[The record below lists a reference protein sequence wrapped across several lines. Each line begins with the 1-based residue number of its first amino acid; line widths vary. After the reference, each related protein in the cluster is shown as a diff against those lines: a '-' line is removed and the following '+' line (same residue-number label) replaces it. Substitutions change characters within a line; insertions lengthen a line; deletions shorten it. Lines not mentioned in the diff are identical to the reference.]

1 MREYKIFFAGFFLP
15 VLILSL
21 VLPAAVRAQDE
32 TLAQIKYKEDYDRI
46 QKIAAITQPVKR
58 ADQLI
63 KFYGERPDLD
73 LKLRAYCDNLFAK
86 DLETLMKQDN
96 SIALKG
102 LCERALKVRPKFGE
116 AYFFQGVVFR
126 KEKNLEKAVNCF
138 AKAYLIGNPLQ
149 KKAKE
154 LLDTTYRIY
163 NQGSMIGQDKILRQA
178 RQELK

>member
-1 MREYKIFFAGFFLP
+1 MREYRIVFGRFFFS

-58 ADQLI
+58 ADLLI
-63 KFYGERPDLD
+63 KFYAEKPDLD
-73 LKLRAYCDNLFAK
+73 PKLRAYCDNLFAK

-163 NQGSMIGQDKILRQA
+163 NKGSMIGQDKILRQA
-178 RQELK
+178 SQELK